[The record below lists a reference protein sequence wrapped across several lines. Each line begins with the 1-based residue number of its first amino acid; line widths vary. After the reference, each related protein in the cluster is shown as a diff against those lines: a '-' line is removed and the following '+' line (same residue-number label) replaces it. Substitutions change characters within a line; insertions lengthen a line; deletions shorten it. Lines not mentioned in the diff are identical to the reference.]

1 MAQRSDQPANRV
13 TSPLNRIILNN
24 FIGGIAWAFGVTI
37 GFSLLIA
44 ILTLIS
50 KELNVIPIIGTFIS
64 NIIDFVLSYNKHLH
78 P

>member
-13 TSPLNRIILNN
+13 TLPLKKLVVNN
-24 FIGGIAWAFGVTI
+24 FVGGIAWAFGVTI

-50 KELNVIPIIGTFIS
+50 KEINVIPIIGRFVS
-64 NIIDFVLSYNKHLH
+64 NVIDFVLSYNKHLH

>member
-1 MAQRSDQPANRV
+1 VQKYEQIHQGRKQ
-13 TSPLNRIILNN
+13 IIINN
-24 FIGGIAWAFGVTI
+24 FLGGIAWAFGITI

-50 KELNVIPIIGTFIS
+50 KEINVIPVIGTFVS